1 MLSVCDVMLDTL
13 HWSGGNTSLD
23 ALAAGLPIVTHPGR
37 FLRGRQSAAMLRTIG
52 LPQLV
57 ATESSGVARTAME
70 VANEPAAAIR
80 TQIARERGLLF
91 DRQEPVTALE
101 QHLLQI
107 TGWEA

>member
-1 MLSVCDVMLDTL
+1 MLSVCDVMLDTR

-23 ALAAGLPIVTHPGR
+23 ALAAGLPIVTQPGC

-57 ATESSGVARTAME
+57 ATESSAMTRIAVS
-70 VANEPAAAIR
+70 VANESPSGIR
-80 TQIARERGLLF
+80 AQIARETGLLF
-91 DRQEPVTALE
+91 DRQEPVRSLE
-101 QHLLQI
+101 QHLLRI